1 MNCRMLP
8 SESPDSV
15 EATIRRIVAD
25 PLITVTRAH
34 AALVSPL
41 SPLTG
46 EFASAVEA
54 VTAAMWPVVPV
65 RR

>member
-1 MNCRMLP
+1 MLP

-25 PLITVTRAH
+25 PLITVARAH